1 MSQDRFSSTLDL
13 LKGFSVNLYV
23 GEEIVKGKLMGVEED
38 HIILENENNY
48 IFYYSLDKI
57 QAITKN
63 TKEFQSEEVS
73 NQFLK
78 TTSLKDLL
86 DSLTHS
92 WVSILCLNKQ
102 TFSGIVS
109 EVDSDFVTLVSGEE
123 RILIKLSHVS
133 NIVKGVIEENSSSSD
148 SDSVSNSDTDSNSES
163 DLNSDSD
170 SNEEEQNETEV
181 TYQEEE
187 AENSS
192 NETIDIVEEIT
203 AIEEEE
209 SIDLSNQLNIDNS
222 AALVWSQSIKPKT
235 VEKEESTNQQ
245 TKSSKSDRTTSSKEE
260 KSKKSKRSSSTK
272 DQKSSKSKSSSRKVV
287 EEVKGTKESTKET
300 KKETTKE
307 TTALKFSNTA
317 NIFGSVKENR
327 ETKKTVETSAANI
340 QKAEEKRSNRF
351 AGEPISHNSEGAFPF
366 AGWPSRRNRANR
378 F

>member
-1 MSQDRFSSTLDL
+1 MIS
-13 LKGFSVNLYV
+13 
-23 GEEIVKGKLMGVEED
+23 
-38 HIILENENNY
+38 
-48 IFYYSLDKI
+48 I

-73 NQFLK
+73 SQFLK

-148 SDSVSNSDTDSNSES
+148 SSSDSNSDSSSDS
-163 DLNSDSD
+163 NSDSD
-170 SNEEEQNETEV
+170 SDSNSDSDSDSNDEEQNETEV

-187 AENSS
+187 AENNS
-192 NETIDIVEEIT
+192 NETNDIVEEIT
-203 AIEEEE
+203 AVEEEE
-209 SIDLSNQLNIDNS
+209 SIDISSLLPVDNS
-222 AALVWSQSIKPKT
+222 SAMVWSQSIKPKT

-260 KSKKSKRSSSTK
+260 KV
-272 DQKSSKSKSSSRKVV
+272 RK
-287 EEVKGTKESTKET
+287 
-300 KKETTKE
+300 
-307 TTALKFSNTA
+307 A
-317 NIFGSVKENR
+317 NVPVPVRNR
-327 ETKKTVETSAANI
+327 EVQSLRVPQGKRLKK
-340 QKAEEKRSNRF
+340 
-351 AGEPISHNSEGAFPF
+351 
-366 AGWPSRRNRANR
+366 
-378 F
+378 